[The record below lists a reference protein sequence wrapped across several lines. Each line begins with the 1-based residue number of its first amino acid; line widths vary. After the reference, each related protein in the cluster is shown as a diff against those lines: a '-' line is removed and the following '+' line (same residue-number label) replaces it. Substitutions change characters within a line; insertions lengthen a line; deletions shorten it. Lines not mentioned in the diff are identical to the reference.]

1 MDNRVFKIT
10 ADGSHTLYV
19 TDLDET
25 YHSKHGAIQEAE
37 HVFIKA
43 GLDYFNTSEISVLE
57 IGFGTG
63 LNTFL
68 TLLAAKKKGVSINY
82 TGLEAFPLE
91 QEIVTQLNY
100 TQELHST
107 KKEQELFND
116 LHQAAWEDYQK
127 ITLDFN
133 LNKINLEL
141 ENYLPTQQFNI
152 IYFDAFGPNTQ
163 PEMWTKPVFEKMF
176 DALLDGGV
184 LVTYCA
190 KGSVKRTLKEV
201 GFILESLP
209 GPPGKREMTRAVK
222 GSNE

>member
-68 TLLAAKKKGVSINY
+68 TLLAAK
-82 TGLEAFPLE
+82 L
-91 QEIVTQLNY
+91 
-100 TQELHST
+100 
-107 KKEQELFND
+107 
-116 LHQAAWEDYQK
+116 
-127 ITLDFN
+127 
-133 LNKINLEL
+133 
-141 ENYLPTQQFNI
+141 
-152 IYFDAFGPNTQ
+152 
-163 PEMWTKPVFEKMF
+163 
-176 DALLDGGV
+176 
-184 LVTYCA
+184 
-190 KGSVKRTLKEV
+190 
-201 GFILESLP
+201 
-209 GPPGKREMTRAVK
+209 
-222 GSNE
+222 